1 MIAATV
7 LSLAIVA
14 SDASALRVSPTDSA
28 TIEATLYQGEALE
41 VRGQKGEFLQVYD
54 HRLERAG
61 YIRAWQVRTITDR
74 PEDAPALLSVVR
86 FLHDAPGE
94 ESLGI
99 AYAAA
104 YLKAAPAS
112 AIDGEAFEAIGTF
125 AERLARMASARQPAT
140 GNPALA
146 SHLEVATGYGI
157 KFISL
162 DDGDHVE
169 LCYDGESYRRVMALP
184 ASDEQR
190 ARAALALTKGQCVD
204 PGLTPTAREA
214 LDQWR
219 ADVLGRVTL
228 TDLPPYLKN
237 RIHLAKAGVL
247 ASLSFE
253 TARDG
258 KPDQALVQSAIEE
271 LTEVVPA
278 DLADADANRY
288 SEAAVRVSAV
298 RYRVQAGIA
307 HVGPVGVATI
317 PGEPGQT
324 CVVLTDK
331 NHDQAHPLVSR
342 CTYGQ
347 VALNSVRFNPANNAM
362 LLAVEPTDGWQE
374 LWLFR
379 RGAAGWT
386 ADVLPPATDVG
397 LGYIECA
404 GFVPNLNQFLAVRET
419 RVNGRFVKSFEIID
433 MNTLETQLHA
443 DAPRSLNAF
452 YRWQDAAWKRD
463 TLSLR

>member
-1 MIAATV
+1 MIAASI

-14 SDASALRVSPTDSA
+14 QDPSALRVSPTDSA

-61 YIRAWQVRTITDR
+61 YIRAWQVRTVTDR
-74 PEDAPALLSVVR
+74 PEDAAALLSVVR

-112 AIDGEAFEAIGTF
+112 AIDGEAFDAIGTF
-125 AERLARMASARQPAT
+125 AERLARMASARQPAAN
-140 GNPALA
+140 NPALA
-146 SHLEVATGYGI
+146 SHLEVATGYGV
-157 KFISL
+157 KFVSL

-169 LCYDGESYRRVMALP
+169 LCYDGEAYRRVMALP

-190 ARAALALTKGQCVD
+190 ARAALALTKSQCVD

-214 LDQWR
+214 LDSWR
-219 ADVLGRVTL
+219 ADVLNRVSV
-228 TDLPPYLKN
+228 TDLPAYLKN
-237 RIHLAKAGVL
+237 RIHLARAGVY

-253 TARDG
+253 TAREG

-278 DLADADANRY
+278 DLADGDSNRY
-288 SEAAVRVSAV
+288 SEAAIRVSAV
-298 RYRVQAGIA
+298 RSRAQPGVA
-307 HVGPVGVATI
+307 HIGPVGVATL
-317 PGEPGQT
+317 PGAPGQT
-324 CVVLTDK
+324 CVILTDK
-331 NHDQAHPLVSR
+331 SHDQQHPLVSR

-347 VALNSVRFNPANNAM
+347 VALNSVRFNAANSAM

-374 LWLFR
+374 LWVFR
-379 RGAAGWT
+379 RNDAGWS
-386 ADVLPPATDVG
+386 AEVLPPATDVG
-397 LGYIECA
+397 LGFLECA
-404 GFVPNLNQFLAVRET
+404 GFVPSLNQFLAVRET
-419 RVNGRFVKSFEIID
+419 SVNGKFVKSFEIID
-433 MNTLETQLHA
+433 MATLETQLHA
-443 DAPRSLNAF
+443 DAPRSINAF
-452 YRWQDAAWKRD
+452 YRWQDAGWKRD